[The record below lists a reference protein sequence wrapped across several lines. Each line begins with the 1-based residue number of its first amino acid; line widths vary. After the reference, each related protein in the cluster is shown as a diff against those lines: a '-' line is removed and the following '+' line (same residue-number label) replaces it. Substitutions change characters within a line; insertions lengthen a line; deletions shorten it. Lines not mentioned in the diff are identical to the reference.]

1 MSHELIIGNT
11 YMTTLL
17 ENTLG
22 VIYNI
27 CFIGCFWPQIYKSI
41 KSKSVEDVSIILCYM
56 SIVGYAAALG
66 YAMMKF
72 GFDYWLC
79 INYILSGISVMAMIA
94 VYYKYKK

>member
-66 YAMMKF
+66 YAMLKF

>member
-41 KSKSVEDVSIILCYM
+41 KSKSVEDISIILCYM

-66 YAMMKF
+66 YAMLKF

-79 INYILSGISVMAMIA
+79 INYILSGISVMAMLA

>member
-1 MSHELIIGNT
+1 
-11 YMTTLL
+11 MTTLL

-56 SIVGYAAALG
+56 SIVGYVAALG
-66 YAMMKF
+66 YAMLKF